1 MSTTCASPLPIICVE
16 RGAAVMKTP
25 DAIARLVAAAAPPML
40 GQADDVIGEIVR
52 CGGPPRWCGGTSL
65 SL

>member
-1 MSTTCASPLPIICVE
+1 
-16 RGAAVMKTP
+16 MKTP
-25 DAIARLVAAAAPPML
+25 DAIARLIAAAAPPML
-40 GQADDVIGEIVR
+40 GQADDAIGEIVR